1 MRRRTRV
8 LLVMLIVLVLPP
20 AVFAYFSWQYPVNAS
35 ALTVAVY
42 NKLPAGVRTH
52 PAMWRLVSAYL
63 IDRVEEKTPYDVQ
76 RFLRRKQRPDYVV
89 VALGDS
95 TTQGSQVA
103 PNKRWTFLLQ
113 KSMKS
118 RLRRSVKVI
127 NAGIAGEIAAQGAR
141 RLERDVLA
149 LQPDLAIVGYLV
161 NDGRV
166 FGVDL
171 DGRGQTL
178 VDFDDYQA
186 AMVDLLSRL
195 RARGIPVMLFTCQ
208 PIQPAF
214 FGLERMHWATV
225 QDVVF
230 TSRLTA
236 LKQRA
241 GELGT
246 PVVETYEAIVQQ
258 PEQSALYGADN
269 IHLNEVGHKLVSKLM
284 FAAWVERLLPALTE
298 PAEAEAN

>member
-1 MRRRTRV
+1 MRRRTRI
-8 LLVMLIVLVLPP
+8 LLVVLIILALPP
-20 AVFAYFSWQYPVNAS
+20 ALFAYYSWQYPVNSS

-42 NKLPAGVRTH
+42 NKLPAGLRTH

-63 IDRVEEKTPYDVQ
+63 IDRVEDKTPYDVR
-76 RFLRRKQRPDYVV
+76 RFLRRRERPEYVV

-95 TTQGSQVA
+95 TTLGSQVA
-103 PNKRWTFLLQ
+103 PNKRWTYLLQ

-118 RLRRSVKVI
+118 RLRQSVKVV
-127 NAGIAGEIAAQGAR
+127 NAGIAGEIGAQGAK

-149 LQPDLAIVGYLV
+149 LRPDLAIVGYLI

-171 DGRGQTL
+171 DGHGQTL

-186 AMVDLLSRL
+186 AMDEILSRL
-195 RARGIPVMLFTCQ
+195 RERKIPVMLFTCQ

-236 LKQRA
+236 LKKRA
-241 GELGT
+241 GELGV

-258 PEQSALYGADN
+258 PEQIALYGPDN
-269 IHLNEVGHKLVSKLM
+269 IHLNEVGHKLVGKLM
-284 FAAWVERLLPALTE
+284 FAAWVERLLPALTDT
-298 PAEAEAN
+298 AEAEEN

>member
-1 MRRRTRV
+1 MRRRTRI
-8 LLVMLIVLVLPP
+8 LIVLLIILALPP
-20 AVFAYFSWQYPVNAS
+20 SLFAYFSWQYPVNTS
-35 ALTVAVY
+35 ALTVAAY
-42 NKLPAGVRTH
+42 NKLPASVRTH

-63 IDRVEEKTPYDVQ
+63 IDRVEDKTPYDVR
-76 RFLRRKQRPDYVV
+76 RFLRRQQRPEYVV

-95 TTQGSQVA
+95 TTRGSQVA

-118 RLRRSVKVI
+118 RLHQSVKVV
-127 NAGIAGEIAAQGAR
+127 NAGIAGEIAGQGAR

-149 LQPDLAIVGYLV
+149 LRPDLVIVGYLI

-171 DGRGQTL
+171 DGHGQTL

-186 AMVDLLSRL
+186 SMDDILSRL
-195 RARGIPVMLFTCQ
+195 RERKIPVMLFTCQ

-236 LKQRA
+236 LKKRA
-241 GELGT
+241 DELGV

-258 PEQSALYGADN
+258 PEQIALYRPDN

-284 FAAWVERLLPALTE
+284 FAAWVERLLPALTDT
-298 PAEAEAN
+298 AEADTE